1 MERER
6 TMNAMLAGRE
16 IIVGVSG
23 GIAAYKAAAL
33 TSLLV
38 QQGAGVTAVLTR
50 NARRFVGPATFAAL
64 TGRPVAMRGFDP
76 GVHPLGG
83 HIELAARAD
92 LVVVAPASAD
102 VLAKAAGG
110 AADDLLTTLLLCAE
124 CPVVMAPAMNSA
136 MWAKPA
142 VQRNVRQI
150 AADGVH
156 VIQPGTGWLSCR
168 QQGAGRMAEPEEIAG
183 VIRELL
189 AGAPGKIPE

>member
-1 MERER
+1 
-6 TMNAMLAGRE
+6 MLEGRE

-38 QQGAGVTAVLTR
+38 QHGAGVTAVLTR
-50 NARRFVGPATFAAL
+50 NARRFVGSATFAAL
-64 TGRPVAMRGFDP
+64 TGRPVATRSFDP
-76 GVHPLGG
+76 GVHPLGA

-102 VLAKAAGG
+102 VLAKVACG

-136 MWAKPA
+136 MWAKPS
-142 VQRNVRQI
+142 VQRNVRQVV
-150 AADGVH
+150 ADGMQI
-156 VIQPGTGWLSCR
+156 IQPGTGWLSCR

-183 VIRELL
+183 VIHELL
-189 AGAPGKIPE
+189 ASVPGKHPA

>member
-1 MERER
+1 
-6 TMNAMLAGRE
+6 MLEGRE

-23 GIAAYKAAAL
+23 GVAAYKAAAL

-64 TGRPVAMRGFDP
+64 TGRPVATRTFDP
-76 GVHPLGG
+76 GVHPLGA

-92 LVVVAPASAD
+92 LVIVAPASAD
-102 VLAKAAGG
+102 LLAKVAGG

-136 MWAKPA
+136 MWAKA
-142 VQRNVRQI
+142 SVQRNVRQV
-150 AADGVH
+150 AADGVQI
-156 VIQPGTGWLSCR
+156 IQPGTGWLSCR

-183 VIRELL
+183 VIRDLL
-189 AGAPGKIPE
+189 TGVPGKRSS

>member
-1 MERER
+1 
-6 TMNAMLAGRE
+6 MLEGRE

-64 TGRPVAMRGFDP
+64 TGRPVATRSFDP
-76 GVHPLGG
+76 GMHPLGA

-102 VLAKAAGG
+102 LLAKVASG

-142 VQRNVRQI
+142 VQRNVRQV
-150 AADGVH
+150 AADGAQI
-156 VIQPGTGWLSCR
+156 IQPGTGWLSCR
-168 QQGAGRMAEPEEIAG
+168 QQGAGRMAEPEEIAS
-183 VIRELL
+183 VIQELL
-189 AGAPGKIPE
+189 AARPRRPSP